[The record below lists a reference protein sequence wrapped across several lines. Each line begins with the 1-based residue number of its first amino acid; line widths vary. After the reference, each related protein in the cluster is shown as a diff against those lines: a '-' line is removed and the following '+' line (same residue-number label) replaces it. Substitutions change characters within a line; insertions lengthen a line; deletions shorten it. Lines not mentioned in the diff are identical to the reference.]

1 MLAVLHEADQGS
13 PNYGPPA
20 KLRPAGQ
27 TTARKAI
34 LSVMK
39 NNIFT
44 ENLLT
49 WQNIT
54 YPATITLRK
63 TPGLDMF
70 CITSCGHRTKTFGD
84 PWSRLKQNKTS
95 SQQFK

>member
-13 PNYGPPA
+13 PNYCPQA

-39 NNIFT
+39 NNLFT
-44 ENLLT
+44 ENLLI

-70 CITSCGHRTKTFGD
+70 CITSCGRRTKTFGD
-84 PWSRLKQNKTS
+84 P
-95 SQQFK
+95 